1 MTNFF
6 FDERLNKHSRLIYL
20 EEAGKIMIKKDSIV
34 PADRLNK
41 KEFLLSTILKVYA
54 IREEVEE
61 RAEENRF
68 RNVPLL
74 GGLAFMLSSPA
85 LSKSQYRDAA
95 AFVTA
100 TCTTSHALVLMEQ
113 VSGFKARLH
122 VKKPSK
128 VWLSY
133 AGLVLPILLVILAE
147 AYMFYINVLTRMPYM
162 AAAIVLVF
170 AAVAV
175 SVILFAYLGFDETYR
190 RDLIEKAVWKA
201 MHDEAVRKLKK
212 SGIMKTHVP
221 LSAKARPNPKE

>member
-1 MTNFF
+1 
-6 FDERLNKHSRLIYL
+6 
-20 EEAGKIMIKKDSIV
+20 MIKKDSIV

-68 RNVPLL
+68 RNMPLL

-100 TCTTSHALVLMEQ
+100 TCSTNQALVLMEQ
-113 VSGFKARLH
+113 ISGFKARLH
-122 VKKPSK
+122 VQKPTK
-128 VWLSY
+128 IWLSY
-133 AGLVLPILLVILAE
+133 VGLLLPLLLVILAE

-170 AAVAV
+170 ASV
-175 SVILFAYLGFDETYR
+175 SFSVVLFAYLGYDATYR

-212 SGIMKTHVP
+212 SGVMKTHVQLTP
-221 LSAKARPNPKE
+221 KARANPKE